1 MIAAVWPAS
10 LGKYCS
16 RIQRSGKVEGEG
28 EGVMPDVEKVDMDHE
43 IVDRKDRSV
52 GDFAG

>member
-28 EGVMPDVEKVDMDHE
+28 EGVMPDIEKVDMDQE
-43 IVDRKDRSV
+43 IVNMRVRSV
-52 GDFAG
+52 GDIAG